1 MKKLNLLTYGI
12 FFAFVL
18 VYWGI
23 KKMGYSIDSHTY
35 LMVMVFMLFLLYVIR
50 KIVLFQK
57 ITNKQ
62 EPHERAY
69 GDDAV
74 MKEEE
79 PVPTNP
85 LDEMKRME
93 KKVTL
98 KRAIFIILA
107 FIALIGF
114 RYGSRVMIAD
124 MLLDGFDTTEEY
136 FADIDRKREFREMWE
151 EYRKEEM
158 KNGGPAYL
166 VEDVFATT
174 LKPDHWKDFFVLT
187 AVPDGFYYR
196 DRYMQSSSRGDHII
210 TEVFYDLETESEFFY
225 FVQSADYDYNKGHVP
240 DGMRKKEGQF
250 YQEDKGGRNQIIW
263 FYDDL
268 TLYLEGNLPMDVLE
282 QIAKSAVNYTTLQY
296 DYSAIEGATGIYE

>member
-74 MKEEE
+74 MGEEE

-98 KRAIFIILA
+98 KRAVFIIIV
-107 FIALIGF
+107 FVALIGLK
-114 RYGSRVMIAD
+114 YGSRVMIAD
-124 MLLDGFDTTEEY
+124 MLLDGFDTREEY

-250 YQEDKGGRNQIIW
+250 YQEDKGARNQIIW

-282 QIAKSAVNYTTLQY
+282 QIAKSAVNYNTLQY

>member
-74 MKEEE
+74 MGEEE

-250 YQEDKGGRNQIIW
+250 YQEDKGARNQIIW

-282 QIAKSAVNYTTLQY
+282 QIAKSAVNYNTLQY

>member
-74 MKEEE
+74 MREEE

-250 YQEDKGGRNQIIW
+250 YQEDKGARNQIIW

-282 QIAKSAVNYTTLQY
+282 EIAKNAVNYNTLQY

>member
-74 MKEEE
+74 MREEE

-187 AVPDGFYYR
+187 DVPDGFYYR

-250 YQEDKGGRNQIIW
+250 YQEDKGARNQIIW

-282 QIAKSAVNYTTLQY
+282 QIAKSAVNYNTLQY

>member
-74 MKEEE
+74 MREEE

-174 LKPDHWKDFFVLT
+174 LKPDHWKNFFVLT

-250 YQEDKGGRNQIIW
+250 YQEDKGARNQIIW

-282 QIAKSAVNYTTLQY
+282 QIAKSAVNYNTLQY

>member
-74 MKEEE
+74 MREEE

-250 YQEDKGGRNQIIW
+250 YQEDKGARNQIIW

-282 QIAKSAVNYTTLQY
+282 QIAKSAVNYNTLQY

>member
-74 MKEEE
+74 MREEE

-174 LKPDHWKDFFVLT
+174 LKPDHWKDFFILT

-250 YQEDKGGRNQIIW
+250 YQEDKGARNQIIW

-282 QIAKSAVNYTTLQY
+282 QIAKSAVNYNTLQY

>member
-35 LMVMVFMLFLLYVIR
+35 LMVMVFVLFLLYVIR

-69 GDDAV
+69 DDDDT

-79 PVPTNP
+79 SVPTNP
-85 LDEMKRME
+85 LDEMKRMD
-93 KKVTL
+93 KKIEV
-98 KRAIFIILA
+98 KRAVFIILV
-107 FIALIGF
+107 FVALIGLK
-114 RYGSRVMIAD
+114 YGSRVMIAD
-124 MLLDGFDTTEEY
+124 MLLDGFDTTEEF
-136 FADIDRKREFREMWE
+136 FADIDRKREFREKWD

-174 LKPDHWKDFFVLT
+174 LKPDHWKDFFVLRMCPMDFIT
-187 AVPDGFYYR
+187 GIGICSPVLAVTISLQRFFMIWKQNR
-196 DRYMQSSSRGDHII
+196 NFSTSSSLRIMTII
-210 TEVFYDLETESEFFY
+210 KAMF
-225 FVQSADYDYNKGHVP
+225 
-240 DGMRKKEGQF
+240 
-250 YQEDKGGRNQIIW
+250 
-263 FYDDL
+263 L
-268 TLYLEGNLPMDVLE
+268 T
-282 QIAKSAVNYTTLQY
+282 A
-296 DYSAIEGATGIYE
+296 

>member
-1 MKKLNLLTYGI
+1 MKKLNLLTFGI

-74 MKEEE
+74 MREEE

-250 YQEDKGGRNQIIW
+250 YQEDKGARNQIIW

-282 QIAKSAVNYTTLQY
+282 QIAKSAVNYNTLQY

>member
-57 ITNKQ
+57 ITNEQ

-74 MKEEE
+74 MREEE

-250 YQEDKGGRNQIIW
+250 YQEDKGARNQIIW

-282 QIAKSAVNYTTLQY
+282 QIAKSAVNYNTLQY